1 MYHLNL
7 NSNFTLCLDSEHPGL
22 KYLIQG
28 KWVRSCEFIPI
39 RGSVNASPI
48 YTVTSE
54 FGSRQLYKGPSLEDA
69 QKVQTK
75 FDQAC
80 IAEGDPRR
88 ATLNKGP
95 HLLQAHS
102 FRLQTG
108 RRLGIEAE
116 PDTSQQCL
124 LCIGEGSTSKI
135 EVAYFS
141 TEGQIMLK
149 FENRRGGAK
158 ERRDLVVLLEPG
170 QNTTF
175 GFRDNRGRETS
186 KIYRWD
192 GTAITV
198 DWTFQLQRA
207 LTQCPGYFAM
217 MILQNWWVYC
227 KTKSKL
233 N

>member
-1 MYHLNL
+1 MHHLNL
-7 NSNFTLCLDSEHPGL
+7 SSNFTLCLGSEHPGL

-28 KWVRSCEFIPI
+28 KWVRSCGFIPI

-48 YTVTSE
+48 YTVTTE
-54 FGSRQLYKGPSLEDA
+54 FGSKEIYKGPNLEEAHQA
-69 QKVQTK
+69 QSR
-75 FDQAC
+75 FDQTNTLT
-80 IAEGDPRR
+80 GDPRR
-88 ATLNKGP
+88 AALNKGP

-108 RRLGIEAE
+108 RKLGIEAE

-170 QNTTF
+170 QNTIF

-198 DWTFQLQRA
+198 D
-207 LTQCPGYFAM
+207 
-217 MILQNWWVYC
+217 
-227 KTKSKL
+227 
-233 N
+233 